1 MEELLYITARYLVY
15 RNIVDY
21 GFIKFSVFK
30 KIISYVTGV
39 DDVYTIRKIFIKL
52 LDEGFFKKTK
62 NIKRSYLYKFI
73 GYPRQSYPMYQVSDP
88 LPRALGSVEVQPQ
101 SFSQSPKI

>member
-73 GYPRQSYPMYQVSDP
+73 GYPRQRYPMYQVSDP
-88 LPRALGSVEVQPQ
+88 LPKAQVEVQPTM
-101 SFSQSPKI
+101 SLQSPEK

>member
-1 MEELLYITARYLVY
+1 MEELLYITVRYLVY

-39 DDVYTIRKIFIKL
+39 DDVYTIRNIFIKL
-52 LDEGFFKKTK
+52 LDEGFFTKTK
-62 NIKRSYLYKFI
+62 NCAMDSNILNQEGPWTKEKFKLWSLNF
-73 GYPRQSYPMYQVSDP
+73 Q
-88 LPRALGSVEVQPQ
+88 
-101 SFSQSPKI
+101 